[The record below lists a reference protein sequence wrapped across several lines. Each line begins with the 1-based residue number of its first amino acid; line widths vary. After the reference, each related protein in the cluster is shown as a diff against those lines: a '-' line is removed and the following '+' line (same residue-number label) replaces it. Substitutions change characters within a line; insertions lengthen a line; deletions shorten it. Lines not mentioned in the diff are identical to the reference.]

1 MGDYGALS
9 ARHYDLITLMDAPVD
24 QYHINCCSQAR
35 QGFHLKEKEN
45 FVCKS
50 QNNYTGAIRKNTFIS
65 TSILIMHY
73 SFDDILCCFK
83 CCFNMRAHIDL

>member
-35 QGFHLKEKEN
+35 QGFHLKEKEILYVN
-45 FVCKS
+45 CKTIT
-50 QNNYTGAIRKNTFIS
+50 QV
-65 TSILIMHY
+65 L
-73 SFDDILCCFK
+73 
-83 CCFNMRAHIDL
+83 